1 MKLFC
6 FIKNDFSKF
15 EEKCIND
22 VSLLN
27 WNNIWSDY
35 MDANTKFAIFNDEI
49 SQFINTEL
57 MKCLYQDLDLLGLCT
72 DNGIVELKPGQKTD
86 RKQTKAV

>member
-1 MKLFC
+1 MT
-6 FIKNDFSKF
+6 SKF
-15 EEKCIND
+15 EEKYIND

-35 MDANTKFAIFNDEI
+35 MDANTKFAIFDNEI

-57 MKCLYQDLDLLGLCT
+57 MKCLYQDLDLLGPCT
-72 DNGIVELKPGQKTD
+72 DNGIVELKPD
-86 RKQTKAV
+86 